1 MVLTLVTTNK
11 HKFEE
16 ITDILKPFSIELS
29 WLNRKYDEDNDYA
42 IQEIAKMAAKKL
54 ADELKTPIVLED
66 TGLFLEAY
74 PGFPGPGPKF
84 AINTLGYKGFFKLL
98 QGESPNAYFQTFA
111 AYCEPGKEPLT
122 FEGRMDGYFIDEIRN
137 PNKDMM
143 PYDHFFV
150 PKGYGNK
157 TLSEISMQEKSSI
170 SQRGE
175 AFRKLGEYL
184 NIQNTDK
191 NR

>member
-1 MVLTLVTTNK
+1 MKLTFITTNR

-16 ITDILKPFSIELS
+16 ITDILKPYPIELS
-29 WLNRKYDEDNDYA
+29 WLNRKYDEDNDYP
-42 IQEIAKMAAKKL
+42 IDEIAKMAAKKL
-54 ADELKTPIVLED
+54 AEELKAPISLED

-98 QGESPNAYFQTFA
+98 DGESHKAYFQTFA
-111 AYCEPGKEPLT
+111 AYCEPEKEPIV
-122 FEGRMDGYFIDEIRN
+122 FEGRMNGHFIDEIRN
-137 PNKDMM
+137 EDRDMM

-150 PKGYGNK
+150 PEGYGDK
-157 TLSEISMQEKSSI
+157 TLSEISLGEKSTI

-175 AFRKLGEYL
+175 AFRKLGDFLAKKEA
-184 NIQNTDK
+184 
-191 NR
+191 